1 MNVKIMLKNNKHNH
15 FIPSPFP
22 VVTEYENTLIKEWN
36 GNTVKAIAEVLKY
49 TAQAT
54 ATMIKEK

>member
-1 MNVKIMLKNNKHNH
+1 MLKNNKHNH
-15 FIPSPFP
+15 FIPSPFQG
-22 VVTEYENTLIKEWN
+22 VTEYENTLIKEWN